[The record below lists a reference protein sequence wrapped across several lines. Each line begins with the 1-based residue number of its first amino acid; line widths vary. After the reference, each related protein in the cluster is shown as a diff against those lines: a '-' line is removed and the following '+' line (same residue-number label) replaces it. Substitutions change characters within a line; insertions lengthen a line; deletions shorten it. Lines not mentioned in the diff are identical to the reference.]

1 MLISAS
7 GGADSPRVGVVVG
20 RQVGGAVDRNR
31 VKRRIRE
38 AMARAGLKG
47 NRDYVVIAKR
57 PARRA
62 SVEDLVAWVAEVM
75 EV

>member
-1 MLISAS
+1 
-7 GGADSPRVGVVVG
+7 
-20 RQVGGAVDRNR
+20 
-31 VKRRIRE
+31 
-38 AMARAGLKG
+38 MARAGLKG